1 MHITTT
7 KNPIYLVHRK
17 NGIVRTF
24 KSFDE
29 TVKFWPWINNLKG
42 TIGKEFKIDYSKW
55 KHSDICARLFSN
67 APAIYNTY
75 ILRDS
80 FGDNIDPRNIV
91 ARHNE
96 LFSRKG
102 NYYTYVPGSKRSY
115 RHGYGFRHPRTTY
128 ERRWADAWT
137 DEEESPAPKIRA
149 RRNFRNLPSSWDD
162 IPRRDWDNNNWK
174 RFRRH
179 QYKS

>member
-7 KNPIYLVHRK
+7 KNSIYLVHQK
-17 NGIVRTF
+17 NGIVHTF

-29 TVKFWPWINNLKG
+29 TAKFWPWINNFKG
-42 TIGKEFKIDYSKW
+42 TIGKEF
-55 KHSDICARLFSN
+55 
-67 APAIYNTY
+67 

-80 FGDNIDPRNIV
+80 FGDNIDPRNI
-91 ARHNE
+91 AIRHNE
-96 LFSRKG
+96 LFSRKE
-102 NYYTYVPGSKRSY
+102 NYRTYLTGSKRFHKHCKTY
-115 RHGYGFRHPRTTY
+115 RHPRTTY

-137 DEEESPAPKIRA
+137 DEAPAPKIRA
-149 RRNFRNLPSSWDD
+149 RRNHRNLPSTWDD
-162 IPRRDWDNNNWK
+162 IPRRDRYNNNWK